1 LFNAYLDYSV
11 CDVAAIGEG
20 VSDSVGRRLSADMV
34 RWSELAGYVRR
45 DDRFLGF
52 IVRRVDGSSLIRPSC
67 T

>member
-1 LFNAYLDYSV
+1 LDYSV

-20 VSDSVGRRLSADMV
+20 VIDSVERRLSADMV

-52 IVRRVDGSSLIRPSC
+52 IVRRVDGSSLIRLSC